1 MTTFKSDSTR
11 HSGAVVSGGEET
23 SSHPASVASTE
34 QIAALVEQVTALRE
48 EVARLTER
56 ESELR
61 AVLERET
68 LLDAQ
73 MDRLDKTLRKTTM
86 AERVTAAIER
96 ATLHL
101 DPFPYTV
108 IDELLP
114 QIFYDSLLTGIPP
127 VELFEHKPVGK
138 QHLDLPFDMAP
149 LYSRRVWR
157 YMCSEMVPKVIS
169 TALTAKFRAQIDDW
183 IARNWPDIEPG
194 SVELHGSGGR
204 IMLRRRGYRIR
215 PHRDPKWS
223 FITCILYLARPG
235 DSEAWGTQILAVDQ
249 DQEAKSAAPY
259 WIDEKHCRVVEDV
272 GFRANR
278 LLVFLNSAGAHG
290 AHIPA
295 DAQPE
300 GLQRYIYQ
308 FRIGPTVE
316 AIARLKSMLP
326 EERQPL
332 WAGKALIDY

>member
-1 MTTFKSDSTR
+1 MTTLKSDSTR
-11 HSGAVVSGGEET
+11 HGGTAVSSGDGT
-23 SSHPASVASTE
+23 SSHPASVVSTE
-34 QIAALVEQVTALRE
+34 QISALVEQVTALRE
-48 EVARLTER
+48 QVARLTER

-61 AVLERET
+61 AVLEHET

-73 MDRLDKTLRKTTM
+73 LDRLNKTLRKTTM
-86 AERVTAAIER
+86 AERVTASIER
-96 ATLHL
+96 ATLKL
-101 DPFPYTV
+101 DPFPYAV
-108 IDELLP
+108 VDELLP
-114 QIFYDSLLTGIPP
+114 QIFYDSLLTGLPP
-127 VELFEHKPVGK
+127 VELFEHKPIGK

-157 YMCSEMVPKVIS
+157 FMCSEMVPNVIA
-169 TALTAKFRAQIDDW
+169 TALTAKFRQQIDEW
-183 IARNWPDIEPG
+183 IGRNWPDIEPG

-223 FITCILYLARPG
+223 FLTCILYLAKPG

-249 DQEAKSAAPY
+249 DQEAKNAAPY
-259 WIDEKHCRVVEDV
+259 WIDEKQCRVVEDV
-272 GFRANR
+272 EFRANR
-278 LLVFLNSAGAHG
+278 LLVFLNSTGAHG

-316 AIARLKSMLP
+316 AIAKLRSMLP